1 MSEYPQSSPEKI
13 SAQPDSIESYSVGG
27 GFREGKLFTDTGK
40 NVNIK
45 DVFKPGEVAVVQ
57 EKVDDKEQPN
67 VYLVLNGVAI
77 SVMDSLSQDNGGI
90 IAKELPHTDEDV
102 SLTIG
107 DALPFGQG
115 GSVDRVLLS
124 STTVHGGEPGNP
136 QTDPVSYFANALIK
150 HRRDAGRG
158 DDLGDHR
165 TKSGQAL
172 IALESYL

>member
-1 MSEYPQSSPEKI
+1 MSEYTQPSPEKI
-13 SAQPDSIESYSVGG
+13 SAQPDSVESYTVTGG
-27 GFREGKLFTDTGK
+27 YREGKLFTKQGK
-40 NVNIK
+40 QVDIK
-45 DVFKPGEVAVVQ
+45 EAFSPGEVALVQ
-57 EKVDDKEQPN
+57 EKVEDKEQPN
-67 VYLVLNGVAI
+67 VYIVLKGVAI
-77 SVMDSLSQDNGGI
+77 SVIDSLAQKNGGI
-90 IAKELPHTDEDV
+90 VAKELDPTDTDAN
-102 SLTIG
+102 LTIG
-107 DALPFGQG
+107 DTLPFGQG

-124 STTVHGGEPGNP
+124 GTAIHSGEPNNP